1 MIYDV
6 DINKVLLYKDVP
18 LVKGVLNFLLVKKMT
33 KEGYTVVNNASK
45 NQRI

>member
-18 LVKGVLNFLLVKKMT
+18 LVKRVLNILFVTKMAKK
-33 KEGYTVVNNASK
+33 GYTVTNNASK
-45 NQRI
+45 NQHI